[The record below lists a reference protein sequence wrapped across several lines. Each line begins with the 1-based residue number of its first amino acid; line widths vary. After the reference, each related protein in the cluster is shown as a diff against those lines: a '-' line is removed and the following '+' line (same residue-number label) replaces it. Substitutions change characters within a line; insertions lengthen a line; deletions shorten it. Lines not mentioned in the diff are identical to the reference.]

1 MPGTFCLKS
10 CPNRWIDVTR
20 YCLLAALLWSFSS
33 LINAAELAIIIDD
46 VGYNATAGQQLVE
59 LNHAVTLAV
68 LPFTPHGKKLA
79 NSGARYGKE
88 IMLHAPMSATRP
100 DYADKHMLTGSM
112 SNSQLQ
118 ALLKRMLA
126 EVPHARGIN
135 NHMGS
140 QLTRETGAMHALM
153 HVLADR
159 QLYFIDSRTTDKT
172 VALDT
177 ARENGLPAMK
187 RDVFLDNRREKTAIT
202 RQVQQAIQLAQ
213 RQGYAVA
220 IGHPYPETIA
230 VLKQLDALL
239 ADTGVTVVP
248 ASQLI
253 AQHAPA
259 ATYLPKPLPLALCAA
274 PPLLLWRTDAE
285 LNRLWQDQQH
295 RSRLKKLFYPDIV
308 TQFER

>member
-1 MPGTFCLKS
+1 M
-10 CPNRWIDVTR
+10 TR

-100 DYADKHMLTGSM
+100 DYADKHMLTGNM
-112 SNSQLQ
+112 SNDQLQ
-118 ALLKRMLA
+118 ALLKLMLA

-285 LNRLWQDQQH
+285 LSRLWQDHQH
-295 RSRLKKLFYPDIV
+295 RQLLEKLFYPKNV
-308 TQFER
+308 TQFEH

>member
-1 MPGTFCLKS
+1 M
-10 CPNRWIDVTR
+10 TR
-20 YCLLAALLWSFSS
+20 YYLLAALLWSFSS
-33 LINAAELAIIIDD
+33 LVNAAELAIIIDD
-46 VGYNATAGQQLVE
+46 VGYNANAGQQLVE

-68 LPFTPHGKKLA
+68 LPFTPHGKMLA

-88 IMLHAPMSATRP
+88 IILHAPMSASRP
-100 DYADKHMLTGSM
+100 GYADKQTLTGNM
-112 SNSQLQ
+112 SNNQLQ

-126 EVPHARGIN
+126 DVPHARGIN

-140 QLTRETGAMHALM
+140 QLTREAGAMHALM

-172 VALDT
+172 VALNT
-177 ARENGLPAMK
+177 ARDNGLPAMK
-187 RDVFLDNRREKTAIT
+187 RDVFLDNLREKTAIT

-230 VLKQLDALL
+230 VLKQLDTLL
-239 ADTGVTVVP
+239 GGTGVTVVP

-259 ATYLPKPLPLALCAA
+259 ATYLPKPLPVALCAA

-285 LNRLWQDQQH
+285 LSRLWRDHQQ
-295 RSRLKKLFYPDIV
+295 RKLLEKLFNPNSV